1 MAQKQKVGS
10 TCRTYF
16 EWVARAMIIDI
27 SQLKNLTAA
36 EVVVAYWV
44 AQAKTNK
51 EIAAEL
57 YVDSR
62 TVESHVRNILGS
74 TGYRNRT
81 EIALA
86 IDRLLQSWETPIN
99 TERS

>member
-1 MAQKQKVGS
+1 MV
-10 TCRTYF
+10 
-16 EWVARAMIIDI
+16 IDI
-27 SQLKNLTAA
+27 SRLKDLTAS

-51 EIAAEL
+51 EIATEL
-57 YVDSR
+57 YIDPR
-62 TVESHVRNILGS
+62 TVESHVRNILCS

-86 IDRLLQSWETPIN
+86 IDRLLQRRETHIN